1 MRYNAVM
8 IELALP
14 AGSLETAISAFNA
27 DADAVYFGMKEFS
40 ARKGAANFSI
50 GDLSKIKRY
59 AAEHS
64 KKIYV
69 TVNTLV
75 DDSESAAA
83 NRILSALDFYEPDG
97 VIIQD
102 LGLIR
107 IIREYYPDLP
117 LHGSTQLAVH
127 TVEGVRQMQ
136 DLGFE
141 RVVLSRELSLKE
153 IENIRVR
160 CPDIELKVFIHGALC
175 YGFSGLCMASANIT
189 GRSANRGECAQICRT
204 WFTEEETGENGY
216 FFSLEDLNA
225 GKTLVALNDMR
236 IDSAKIEGR
245 LKGNEYVCALT
256 RYYKAILKG
265 GDTKELEDLAKT
277 TFSRKSGQ
285 GYFYYKKERESLLSG
300 YPSHLGLECGI
311 ITGQRG
317 NTITVKTDRAL
328 HNRDGL
334 QYFRTNARGLDEPV
348 KFACRITG
356 KQSGYITLSHE
367 EKDDVRGKKIYKITS
382 SVQHEKKPNLNLP
395 LFRKP
400 VDIKF
405 TIGQDKITAEAL
417 GVSRS
422 LAVTLSEAKK
432 VYDISAQVSSVF
444 SQSDTSLYTLKELHI
459 DNSSGL
465 SCPFLPLS
473 ALKTLRREFY
483 LALDAAE
490 RPVAD
495 ISINMECTKHFILP
509 DRKRLSGD
517 LPWSLDIKEIDG
529 RKYITLPPVTFNEE
543 ELFRKAGKIIEENPD
558 VIVGLNNIAH
568 IRLAKA
574 YTHARYFA
582 DIYLYLS
589 NKWAAKLIQDE
600 LGDSFIGGY
609 LWLERDS
616 YDAPW
621 PVEPTVTDY
630 IAPSFISR
638 TCFRHDAM
646 GLSCSSCKGKE
657 DFHIFQNDVSYT
669 VKVRNCLT
677 VVEKNNGG

>member
-1 MRYNAVM
+1 MSYNADM

-50 GDLSKIKRY
+50 EDLSKIKRY
-59 AAEHS
+59 ASEHS

-75 DDSESAAA
+75 DDSETGAA
-83 NRILSALDFYEPDG
+83 NRTLSVLDFYEPDG

-102 LGLIR
+102 LGLVQ
-107 IIREYYPDLP
+107 IIREHYPHLH

-127 TVEGVRQMQ
+127 TAEGVRQMQ

-141 RVVLSRELSLKE
+141 RVVLSRELTLKE
-153 IENIRVR
+153 IGDIRKK

-175 YGFSGLCMASANIT
+175 YGFSGLCMASCNLT

-204 WFTEEETGENGY
+204 WFTEEKSRRNGC

-225 GKTLVALNDMR
+225 GRTLVLLNEMG

-245 LKGNEYVCALT
+245 LKGSEYVCALT
-256 RYYKAILKG
+256 RYYKAILRGEDAG
-265 GDTKELEDLAKT
+265 GLEDLVKT

-300 YPSHLGLECGI
+300 YPSHLGLECGL
-311 ITGQRG
+311 ITGQTR
-317 NTITVKTDRAL
+317 NTITVKTDKTM

-334 QYFRTNARGLDEPV
+334 QYFKTNSRGLDEPV
-348 KFACRITG
+348 KFACRISG
-356 KQSGYITLSHE
+356 KQNGYITLSHE

-382 SVQHEKKPNLNLP
+382 SVQNEKKPNLNLP

-400 VDIKF
+400 VDITFK
-405 TIGQDKITAEAL
+405 IGQDEISAEAL
-417 GVSRS
+417 GVSRG
-422 LAVTLSEAKK
+422 LAVTLSEAKN
-432 VYDISAQVSSVF
+432 VYDIHTQVSSVF
-444 SQSDTSLYTLKELHI
+444 AQSDTSLYTLKELHI
-459 DNSSGL
+459 DNTSGL

-473 ALKTLRREFY
+473 TLKTLRREFY

-490 RPVAD
+490 RPAAD
-495 ISINMECTKHFILP
+495 ISVSVECTKHFILP

-529 RKYITLPPVTFNEE
+529 RKYITLPPVTFEE
-543 ELFRKAGKIIEENPD
+543 EKLFRKAGKIIEDNPD
-558 VIVGLNNIAH
+558 VIVGLNNIAQ

-574 YTHARYFA
+574 YPHIRYFA

-589 NKWAAKLIQDE
+589 NKWAARLMQKE

-609 LWLERDS
+609 LWIERTS

-621 PVEPTVTDY
+621 QVEPTVTCY
-630 IAPSFISR
+630 TAPSFISR

-646 GLSCSSCKGKE
+646 GLPCSTCKGKE
-657 DFHIFQNDVSYT
+657 DFHVFQNDVKYT

-677 VVEKNNGG
+677 VVEKN

>member
-50 GDLSKIKRY
+50 EDLSKIKRY
-59 AAEHS
+59 ASEHS

-83 NRILSALDFYEPDG
+83 NRILAALDFYEPDG

-127 TVEGVRQMQ
+127 TVESVRQMQ

-141 RVVLSRELSLKE
+141 RVVLSRELTLKE
-153 IENIRVR
+153 IEDIRKK

-204 WFTEEETGENGY
+204 WFTEEKTGENGY

-225 GKTLVALNDMR
+225 GKALVALNDMG

-277 TFSRKSGQ
+277 TFSRQS
-285 GYFYYKKERESLLSG
+285 ERESLLSG

-317 NTITVKTDRAL
+317 NTITVKTDKTL

-334 QYFRTNARGLDEPV
+334 QYFRTNSRGLDEPV

-356 KQSGYITLSHE
+356 KQNGCITLSHE

-382 SVQHEKKPNLNLP
+382 SVQHEKKPNLNIP
-395 LFRKP
+395 PFRKP

-444 SQSDTSLYTLKELHI
+444 NQSDTSLYTLKELHI
-459 DNSSGL
+459 DNISGL

-483 LALDAAE
+483 LTLDAAE
-490 RPVAD
+490 RPVPD

-509 DRKRLSGD
+509 DRKRLSDD
-517 LPWSLDIKEIDG
+517 LPWSFDIKEIDG

-558 VIVGLNNIAH
+558 VIVGLNNIAQL
-568 IRLAKA
+568 RLAKA
-574 YTHARYFA
+574 YPHARYFA

-589 NKWAAKLIQDE
+589 NKWAARLIQKE

-609 LWLERDS
+609 LWLERTS

-621 PVEPTVTDY
+621 TVEPTVTDY

-646 GLSCSSCKGKE
+646 GLPCSTCKGKE
-657 DFHIFQNDVSYT
+657 DFHIFQNDVKYT

-677 VVEKNNGG
+677 VVEKN

>member
-1 MRYNAVM
+1 MSYNADM

-50 GDLSKIKRY
+50 EDLSKIKCY
-59 AAEHS
+59 ASEHS

-75 DDSESAAA
+75 DDSETEAA
-83 NRILSALDFYEPDG
+83 NRILSTLDFYEPDG
-97 VIIQD
+97 IIIQD
-102 LGLIR
+102 LGLVQ
-107 IIREYYPDLP
+107 IIREHYPHLP

-141 RVVLSRELSLKE
+141 RVVLSRELTLKE
-153 IENIRVR
+153 IEDIREK

-175 YGFSGLCMASANIT
+175 YGFSGLCMASCNLT

-204 WFTEEETGENGY
+204 WFTEEKSRRNGC

-225 GKTLVALNDMR
+225 GRTLVLLNAMG

-256 RYYKAILKG
+256 RYYKAILRSEDAG
-265 GDTKELEDLAKT
+265 GLEDLVKT

-285 GYFYYKKERESLLSG
+285 GYFYYKKERKSLLSG
-300 YPSHLGLECGI
+300 YPSHLGLECGL
-311 ITGQRG
+311 ITDQTR
-317 NTITVKTDRAL
+317 NTITVKADKML

-334 QYFRTNARGLDEPV
+334 QYFKINSRGLDEPV

-356 KQSGYITLSHE
+356 KQNGYITLSHE

-382 SVQHEKKPNLNLP
+382 SVQNEKKPNLNLP

-405 TIGQDKITAEAL
+405 TIGQDKISAEAL

-422 LAVTLSEAKK
+422 LDVTLSEAKK
-432 VYDISAQVSSVF
+432 IYDILTQVSSVF
-444 SQSDTSLYTLKELHI
+444 TQSDTSLYTLKKLHI
-459 DNSSGL
+459 DNTSGL

-483 LALDAAE
+483 LALDATK
-490 RPVAD
+490 RPVPD
-495 ISINMECTKHFILP
+495 ISISMECTKHFILP
-509 DRKRLSGD
+509 DRKRLSDD

-529 RKYITLPPVTFNEE
+529 KKYINLPPVTFNEE

-574 YTHARYFA
+574 YPHARYFA

-589 NKWAAKLIQDE
+589 NKWAARLIQKE

-609 LWLERDS
+609 LWLERTS

-646 GLSCSSCKGKE
+646 GLPCSTCKGKE
-657 DFHIFQNDVSYT
+657 DFHIFQNDVKYT

-677 VVEKNNGG
+677 VVEKN

>member
-1 MRYNAVM
+1 MSYNADM

-50 GDLSKIKRY
+50 EDLSKIKRY
-59 AAEHS
+59 ASEHS

-83 NRILSALDFYEPDG
+83 NRILAALDFYEPDG

-107 IIREYYPDLP
+107 IIMEYYPDLP

-141 RVVLSRELSLKE
+141 RVVLSRELTLKE
-153 IENIRVR
+153 IEDIRKK

-204 WFTEEETGENGY
+204 WFTEEKTGENGY

-225 GKTLVALNDMR
+225 GKTLVALNDMG

-256 RYYKAILKG
+256 RYYKTILNG
-265 GDTKELEDLAKT
+265 GDTKELEDLVKT

-317 NTITVKTDRAL
+317 NTITVKTDKTL

-334 QYFRTNARGLDEPV
+334 QYFRTNSRGLDEPV

-367 EKDDVRGKKIYKITS
+367 EKDDVRGKKLYKI
-382 SVQHEKKPNLNLP
+382 
-395 LFRKP
+395 
-400 VDIKF
+400 
-405 TIGQDKITAEAL
+405 ITAEAL

-432 VYDISAQVSSVF
+432 AYDIRTQVSSVF

-483 LALDAAE
+483 QALDAAD
-490 RPVAD
+490 RPAAD
-495 ISINMECTKHFILP
+495 ISVSMECTKHFILP

-529 RKYITLPPVTFNEE
+529 RKYITLPPVTFEE
-543 ELFRKAGKIIEENPD
+543 EKLFRKAGKIIEDNSD
-558 VIVGLNNIAH
+558 VIVGLNNIAQL
-568 IRLAKA
+568 RLAKA
-574 YTHARYFA
+574 YPNARYFA

-589 NKWAAKLIQDE
+589 NKWAARLIQNE

-609 LWLERDS
+609 LWLERTS
-616 YDAPW
+616 YDTPW

-630 IAPSFISR
+630 CAPSFISR

-646 GLSCSSCKGKE
+646 GLPCSYCKGKE